1 MKKCKL
7 LFSDLLFLLRH
18 DTGCVIVVFLSLFLS
33 FSAAL
38 LIISMVGSNWRQLMS
53 LEKEKQIYNINP
65 SFCEFSS
72 YPESFRKC
80 FLEEGAPEIEGFES
94 FSPLFAEKYTGN
106 YQVKEVAVWKACFTQ
121 QDCMKLNLTQ
131 AFPRLSEGRW
141 FTEEELEEGS
151 CTAVLSK
158 VSYPNCR
165 LGDRIL
171 VAGQEFTVIG
181 IAESD
186 FSAEEDFIKTTGG
199 GCLPFQAMCRIPFQ
213 NDRSLSCISDINVI
227 FTAPLT
233 QSQFNYY
240 LKFLYVPPQSRYDTQ
255 SQGALYSLI
264 RTLIL
269 SLGVMAAVILNLMGL
284 YWILIKRSIYRFQLL
299 KLCGARNRFLLV
311 YTYFPS
317 LTITAV
323 GILFSILFYTLL
335 LYPTVSRYFSC
346 SDLSIGEMAVSEG
359 AFCFCAGF
367 LFWFR
372 CVGL

>member
-1 MKKCKL
+1 M
-7 LFSDLLFLLRH
+7 
-18 DTGCVIVVFLSLFLS
+18 
-33 FSAAL
+33 
-38 LIISMVGSNWRQLMS
+38 
-53 LEKEKQIYNINP
+53 
-65 SFCEFSS
+65 
-72 YPESFRKC
+72 
-80 FLEEGAPEIEGFES
+80 
-94 FSPLFAEKYTGN
+94 
-106 YQVKEVAVWKACFTQ
+106 
-121 QDCMKLNLTQ
+121 
-131 AFPRLSEGRW
+131 
-141 FTEEELEEGS
+141 
-151 CTAVLSK
+151 LSK

-323 GILFSILFYTLL
+323 GILFSFLFYTLL

-346 SDLSIGEMAVSEG
+346 SDLSIGEMAVIGGS
-359 AFCFCAGF
+359 F
-367 LFWFR
+367 LLLCGISLLVPVRRIVRAAVADRRAWR
-372 CVGL
+372 